1 MERRSISPRCVFRV
15 AAGPRV
21 GYGHLMRARALAQS
35 LDVPALVSIR
45 GGRVAARRAG
55 ELGFR
60 LVRGTDTIRRA
71 DVLVVDDPSLRH
83 GRPWIDR
90 ARRFGVATVSVHDD
104 TQAHAADLVVCGS
117 LAVREIRTTGGP
129 LHSVLH
135 GVQFYL
141 LDRRIA
147 LARRSQ
153 RRRATSSSVDVAR
166 DDPEAVEGSGPRAA
180 RRVPANILVALGG
193 GHHVRRIAQQLVEAI
208 RRQCPGVAIRVAAG
222 FSSGRRPALRGA
234 RWLSAKTGLTQA
246 LVECDV
252 AVVAGGVTLYEAC
265 ALGTAVVA
273 WAVVP
278 DQRRA
283 IGAFAGHGAVIDA
296 GSVDGGPDS
305 AASGVARLIAD
316 QRLREGLATRARR
329 LVDGRGADRVAERIR
344 DLLREGVR
352 RVA

>member
-1 MERRSISPRCVFRV
+1 
-15 AAGPRV
+15 
-21 GYGHLMRARALAQS
+21 MRARALAQS
-35 LDVPALVSIR
+35 LGVPALVSIR
-45 GGRVAARRAG
+45 GGVAAAHHAG
-55 ELGFR
+55 KLGFH
-60 LVRGTDTIRRA
+60 LVRDTDPIKQA
-71 DVLVVDDPSLRH
+71 ELLVVDDPSLVH

-104 TQAHAADLVVCGS
+104 AQVHAADLVVCGS
-117 LAVREIRTTGGP
+117 LAVREIRTTEGRLGA
-129 LHSVLH
+129 VLH
-135 GVQFYL
+135 GVPFYL

-153 RRRATSSSVDVAR
+153 GRSV
-166 DDPEAVEGSGPRAA
+166 PRCT
-180 RRVPANILVALGG
+180 PANILVALGG
-193 GHHVRRIAQQLVEAI
+193 GVHVRRIAQPLVEAI
-208 RRQCPGVAIRVAAG
+208 RRQCPAASIRVAAG
-222 FSSGRRPALRGA
+222 FSSGPRPALRGA

-273 WAVVP
+273 LAVVP

-283 IGAFAGHGAVIDA
+283 IGAFASHGAVIDA
-296 GSVDGGPDS
+296 GSVDGGLDS
-305 AASGVARLIAD
+305 AASGVARLIAN

-329 LVDGRGADRVAERIR
+329 LVDGRGADRVAGRIR